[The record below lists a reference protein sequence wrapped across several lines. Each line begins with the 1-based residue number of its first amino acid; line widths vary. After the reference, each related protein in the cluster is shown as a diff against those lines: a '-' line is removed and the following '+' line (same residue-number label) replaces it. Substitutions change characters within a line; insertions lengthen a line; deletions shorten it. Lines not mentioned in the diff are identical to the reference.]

1 MKISTC
7 TNKHF
12 LRKIEVFIRFD
23 IFLIYIDIHTRS
35 QNFLKISMFS
45 NKIFTLTSRAQ
56 LFEQVEISHKISI
69 FFPKK
74 LTVLHKNWCWEK
86 HSLLYPK
93 VLHDLILSLY
103 LKIHSFGQETNTFCI
118 KWYFLPKGNNAIKI
132 WHFSK
137 TENTSLRKLNIST
150 RNEHFWKEWPFARKM
165 KISFNIGV
173 SARFSLL
180 LVKHT

>member
-12 LRKIEVFIRFD
+12 LRKNEVFIRFD
-23 IFLIYIDIHTRS
+23 SFLMYIDIHTKS
-35 QNFLKISMFS
+35 HNFLKISMFS
-45 NKIFTLTSRAQ
+45 NKIFTLYNCLKKSKFLTKFQ
-56 LFEQVEISHKISI
+56 I
-69 FFPKK
+69 FFPKNWQFCTK
-74 LTVLHKNWCWEK
+74 IDVEKNTRYFTQRFARLDFITVLKN
-86 HSLLYPK
+86 SLIWPK
-93 VLHDLILSLY
+93 
-103 LKIHSFGQETNTFCI
+103 TNTFCI
-118 KWYFLPKGNNAIKI
+118 KWYFLPKRNNAIKI

-165 KISFNIGV
+165 KISFNICV

-180 LVKHT
+180 PVKHT

>member
-23 IFLIYIDIHTRS
+23 SFLMYVDIHTKS
-35 QNFLKISMFS
+35 HNFLKISMFS

-56 LFEQVEISHKISI
+56 LFEKVKISHKISI
-69 FFPKK
+69 FFPKNWHFCTK
-74 LTVLHKNWCWEK
+74 INVEKNTRYFTPNFARLDFITVLKN
-86 HSLLYPK
+86 SLLWPK
-93 VLHDLILSLY
+93 
-103 LKIHSFGQETNTFCI
+103 TNTFCI
-118 KWYFLPKGNNAIKI
+118 KWYFLPKRNNAIKI

-180 LVKHT
+180 PVKHT